1 MMDVKLHESCYYT
14 DTDSAF
20 GDDLGMFKDELN
32 GLVIEEAEFIGV
44 KQYGYW
50 YKNKEGNRVER
61 SIFAGVTRNSLSF
74 KEIKSLQNGETLT
87 IKPTDR
93 FFKSLLNLTISIKSL
108 DAEIKKNN
116 PKLLHDNFYYPPI
129 INNDVR
135 DVVKENILL
144 KVGRSLN
151 KHLNNRIKRLKM
163 KIKQKINT

>member
-14 DTDSAF
+14 DTVSAF
-20 GDDLGMFKDELN
+20 VDDLGMFKDELN

-44 KQYGYW
+44 KQYVYW

-93 FFKSLLNLTISIKSL
+93 FSKSLLNLTISIKSL
-108 DAEIKKNN
+108 DAEIKK
-116 PKLLHDNFYYPPI
+116 K
-129 INNDVR
+129 
-135 DVVKENILL
+135 
-144 KVGRSLN
+144 
-151 KHLNNRIKRLKM
+151 
-163 KIKQKINT
+163 